1 MNSPSGLKLVP
12 KLSQC
17 PQPGQGVH
25 AWLFH
30 AACRCRESGLS
41 ANQAVETISA
51 RISRPPQPWCEVE
64 DAVAAAYRER
74 PDTSSASPPK
84 WPKANQDLRQACAAN
99 NGGLA
104 CLASHS
110 PADPGVWLDGSYPV
124 LRRIF
129 SGDPLL
135 CCGVSKEQFDTKPLS
150 AWGPLLSHMRLVV
163 PNPMISPKGYTKAGK
178 LSAHSLDNT
187 GRRRFLVVEQ
197 DSGCADLQAA
207 VLMELSK
214 TAPLSL
220 VVHSGNKSIHG
231 WFYCEGQPEE
241 ELLRWF
247 KDAVALGADHTMW
260 TRSQFT
266 RMPCG
271 IRENGQVQRILFF
284 NPSTIPFL

>member
-1 MNSPSGLKLVP
+1 MSNQASRKFLP
-12 KLSQC
+12 KLSTC
-17 PQPGQGVH
+17 PPPGDGVH

-30 AACRCRESGLS
+30 AACRCRECGLS

-74 PDTSSASPPK
+74 PNTSSESQPK
-84 WPKANQDLRQACAAN
+84 WPKANQEFRQACAAN

-110 PADPGVWLDGSYPV
+110 PADAGIWLDGCYPV
-124 LRRIF
+124 LRHLF
-129 SGDPLL
+129 AGDPWL
-135 CCGVSKEQFDTKPLS
+135 CCGVSKSRFDTR
-150 AWGPLLSHMRLVV
+150 LLSTWGLTLSYMRLIV
-163 PNPMISPKGYTKAGK
+163 PSPMTGSRGYTKSGK
-178 LSAHSLDNT
+178 LSAHALDNT
-187 GRRRFLVVEQ
+187 GPRRFLVVEQ
-197 DSGCADLQAA
+197 DSGCVDLQAG

-231 WFYCEGQPEE
+231 WFYCQGQPEE

-271 IRENGQVQRILFF
+271 IRENGKVQKVLFF
-284 NPSTIPFL
+284 NPQTIPTL

>member
-1 MNSPSGLKLVP
+1 MSNQASRKFLP
-12 KLSQC
+12 KLSTC
-17 PQPGQGVH
+17 PPPGDGVH

-30 AACRCRESGLS
+30 AACRCRECGLS
-41 ANQAVETISA
+41 ANQAAETISA

-74 PDTSSASPPK
+74 PATSSESPPK
-84 WPKANQDLRQACAAN
+84 WPKANQNLRQACTAN

-110 PADPGVWLDGSYPV
+110 PADAGIWLDGSYAV
-124 LRRIF
+124 LQRLF

-135 CCGVSKEQFDTKPLS
+135 CCASSQQKFDTKPLS

-163 PNPMISPKGYTKAGK
+163 PNPMISPKGYTKSGK

-187 GRRRFLVVEQ
+187 GPRRFLVVEQ
-197 DSGCADLQAA
+197 DSGNMDLQAG
-207 VLMELSK
+207 VLIELSK

-231 WFYCEGQPEE
+231 WFYCQGQPEE

-271 IRENGQVQRILFF
+271 IRENGKVQKVLFF
-284 NPSTIPFL
+284 NPQTIPTL